1 MAIQRTSRSGL
12 FLLEL
17 MIVIL
22 FFAVTSAICMNL
34 FVQAHLTSTAGSNLT
49 AAVREVQSVAELFK
63 ASDGDLMQLAQQL
76 GIQPADGPVLNV
88 YYDKDW
94 VPAGEED
101 AVYTV
106 TVLLD
111 GQTMSL
117 SDANQITAEL
127 KNRKG
132 CQGAL
137 VIAWTGEEEIFRIP
151 VKKYVG

>member
-1 MAIQRTSRSGL
+1 MAVQRSSRSGL

-34 FVQAHLTSTAGSNLT
+34 FVKAHLTSAAGSELT

-63 ASDGDLMQLAQQL
+63 AADGDLKTLADRL
-76 GIQPADGPVLNV
+76 DIQATGEPGLKL

-94 VPAGEED
+94 GLVDHEKD

-106 TVLLD
+106 SVVLD
-111 GQTMSL
+111 EAAHPDHWQ
-117 SDANQITAEL
+117 
-127 KNRKG
+127 G
-132 CQGAL
+132 CLEAQ
-137 VIAWTGEEEIFRIP
+137 VIARTKEAEIFRVP

>member
-1 MAIQRTSRSGL
+1 MAVQRSSRSGL

-34 FVQAHLTSTAGSNLT
+34 FVKAHLTSAAGSELT
-49 AAVREVQSVAELFK
+49 SAVREAQSVAELFK
-63 ASDGDLMQLAQQL
+63 AADGDLKRLAESL
-76 GIQPADGPVLNV
+76 DVRPIDGPTLNL

-94 VPAGEED
+94 VLIDHEKD

-106 TVLLD
+106 SVVLD
-111 GQTMSL
+111 TTTDPNNRQ
-117 SDANQITAEL
+117 DCRNAQVIAQTAE
-127 KNRKG
+127 
-132 CQGAL
+132 A
-137 VIAWTGEEEIFRIP
+137 EIFRIP

>member
-1 MAIQRTSRSGL
+1 MAVQRSSRSGL

-34 FVQAHLTSTAGSNLT
+34 FVQAHLTSTAGSELT
-49 AAVREVQSVAELFK
+49 AAVREVQSAAELFK
-63 ASDGDLMQLAQQL
+63 AADGDLKKLAESL
-76 GIQPADGPVLNV
+76 GVQPIDGPVLNL

-94 VPAGEED
+94 VLTKHLED

-106 TVLLD
+106 SVVLD
-111 GQTMSL
+111 EIMTPDWQ
-117 SDANQITAEL
+117 
-127 KNRKG
+127 G
-132 CQGAL
+132 CQKAQ
-137 VIAWTGEEEIFRIP
+137 VIARAEEAEIFRVP

>member
-1 MAIQRTSRSGL
+1 MAVQRSSRSGL

-34 FVQAHLTSTAGSNLT
+34 FVQAHLTSTAGSELT
-49 AAVREVQSVAELFK
+49 AAVREVQSAAELFK
-63 ASDGDLMQLAQQL
+63 AADGDLKKLAESL
-76 GIQPADGPVLNV
+76 GGQPIDGPVLNL

-94 VPAGEED
+94 VLTKHMED

-106 TVLLD
+106 SVVLD
-111 GQTMSL
+111 EIMTPDWQ
-117 SDANQITAEL
+117 
-127 KNRKG
+127 G
-132 CQGAL
+132 CQKAQ
-137 VIAWTGEEEIFRIP
+137 VIARAEEAEIFRVP

>member
-1 MAIQRTSRSGL
+1 MAVQRSSRSGL

-34 FVQAHLTSTAGSNLT
+34 FVQAHLTSTAGSELT
-49 AAVREVQSVAELFK
+49 AAVREVQSAAELFK
-63 ASDGDLMQLAQQL
+63 AADGDLKKLAESL
-76 GIQPADGPVLNV
+76 GVQPIDGPVLNL

-94 VPAGEED
+94 VLTKHMED

-106 TVLLD
+106 SVVLD
-111 GQTMSL
+111 EIMTPDWQ
-117 SDANQITAEL
+117 
-127 KNRKG
+127 G
-132 CQGAL
+132 CQKAQ
-137 VIAWTGEEEIFRIP
+137 VIARAEEAEIFRVP